1 MNYDLNMPLSD
12 LVAKLLKGEADE
24 LHEED
29 LHAYMDNLTHGD
41 KKGLQQALKEVEKSN
56 THLVENMEQVSGVVE
71 TMTDRISHSDETT
84 KTMLSKYTETV
95 LNIDSIEHV
104 VENLM
109 TELGIG
115 GFMGVE
121 DL

>member
-41 KKGLQQALKEVEKSN
+41 KKGLQQAWKNPLWSGKIPTLLK
-56 THLVENMEQVSGVVE
+56 H
-71 TMTDRISHSDETT
+71 
-84 KTMLSKYTETV
+84 MLIK
-95 LNIDSIEHV
+95 
-104 VENLM
+104 
-109 TELGIG
+109 
-115 GFMGVE
+115 
-121 DL
+121 